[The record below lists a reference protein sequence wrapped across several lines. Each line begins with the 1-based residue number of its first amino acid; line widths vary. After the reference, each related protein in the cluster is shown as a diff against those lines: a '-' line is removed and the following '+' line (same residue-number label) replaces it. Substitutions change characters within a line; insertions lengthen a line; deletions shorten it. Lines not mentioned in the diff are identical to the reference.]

1 MHGVWRESVTVVC
14 RLGECRQELLDPYQ
28 RGSTRAAQYPL
39 LSLSSPTTCYTLTH
53 YTALHILNCINATNY
68 YVQILMT
75 LNTQCTNIRE
85 HCIKSEI
92 CFRTYYRRIVFI
104 WCSYKTICIV
114 IAIDVFHIWNIS
126 LTYVQWLGKGRYSA
140 HI

>member
-104 WCSYKTICIV
+104 WCSIQNYLHCDRYRCFPYMEYLIDIRTVAWKGTI
-114 IAIDVFHIWNIS
+114 
-126 LTYVQWLGKGRYSA
+126 
-140 HI
+140 